1 MTRNHQIQAAEQRPA
16 DVLRAALIGPLQH
29 PLAAIGGAIMR
40 YRTRRAV
47 AALPPER
54 LRDCGIDPS
63 LSRAES
69 ISPDEARRMLSLM
82 SMR

>member
-1 MTRNHQIQAAEQRPA
+1 MTKIHQIQATNERRTLLPVAGLLFAFQN
-16 DVLRAALIGPLQH
+16 G
-29 PLAAIGGAIMR
+29 LAAIGSAVKR
-40 YRTRRAV
+40 YRTLRAV

-63 LSRAES
+63 LSRGKS
-69 ISPDEARRMLSLM
+69 VSPDEARLSLSLM